1 EVLPYFRRMERSWR
15 GTDNYGREGPLPITR
30 NNTRYLLHDE
40 LMQSIE
46 NAGLPVTQDI
56 HAGDEEGASFVEL
69 TIDEK
74 GRRASTYEAYLKPAM
89 TRPNLAVVTNALT
102 RKVVVEDGRATGVEY
117 EVGGEV
123 RIAKAAREVILSGG
137 AYNSPQLLMLPGI
150 GPADPLAERGIPL
163 VHDLPGVG
171 RNLSEHPRVPLEF

>member
-1 EVLPYFRRMERSWR
+1 DGIRDFHVTGVQTCALPIS
-15 GTDNYGREGPLPITR
+15 LPITR
-30 NNTRYLLHDE
+30 NNTQYLLHDE
-40 LMQSIE
+40 LMQAIA

-89 TRPNLAVVTNALT
+89 RRPNLAVVTGALT
-102 RKVVVEDGRATGVEY
+102 RKVVVEDGRASGVEY

-123 RIAKAAREVILSGG
+123 RLAKAGEVILSGG
-137 AYNSPQLLMLPGI
+137 SY
-150 GPADPLAERGIPL
+150 
-163 VHDLPGVG
+163 
-171 RNLSEHPRVPLEF
+171 